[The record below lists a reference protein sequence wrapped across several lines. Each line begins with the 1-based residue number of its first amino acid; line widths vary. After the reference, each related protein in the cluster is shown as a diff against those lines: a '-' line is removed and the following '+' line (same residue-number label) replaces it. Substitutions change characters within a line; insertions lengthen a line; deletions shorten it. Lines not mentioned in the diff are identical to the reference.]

1 MKRIILLVCAL
12 AFAPAFA
19 NTHAQN
25 LVDVLNAAAPDSLT
39 CSVKSKSKTI
49 MCIVNVDAGEL
60 DKVAHYVVFQANSM
74 DIPLAGWKITM
85 VNPDDYVVTRR
96 F

>member
-25 LVDVLNAAAPDSLT
+25 LVDALNNAAPDSLT

-49 MCIVNVDAGEL
+49 MCIVNVDAG
-60 DKVAHYVVFQANSM
+60 YW
-74 DIPLAGWKITM
+74 IRWRITLSSRLIAWIFRLR
-85 VNPDDYVVTRR
+85 VGRLR
-96 F
+96 W